1 MAPEGQTRMNV
12 DTSALAAEV
21 AARVTAATSPCVAL
35 VGLIGVVAGALITV
49 VGTLLRDHLQARP
62 RRELDKQRKKVLL
75 EMLRDKRFDGGWQK
89 LATMS
94 RVVGADEE
102 ATKRLLFEV
111 GARGSERDDGMW
123 GLIENHPFDKVD
135 Q

>member
-1 MAPEGQTRMNV
+1 MTIFKLGLV
-12 DTSALAAEV
+12 VSSTSA
-21 AARVTAATSPCVAL
+21 
-35 VGLIGVVAGALITV
+35 AG
-49 VGTLLRDHLQARP
+49 
-62 RRELDKQRKKVLL
+62 KYFL
-75 EMLRDKRFDGGWQK
+75 EMLRDKRFDGGWRK

-94 RVVGADEE
+94 RVVGADED
-102 ATKRLLFEV
+102 ATKRLLLEV